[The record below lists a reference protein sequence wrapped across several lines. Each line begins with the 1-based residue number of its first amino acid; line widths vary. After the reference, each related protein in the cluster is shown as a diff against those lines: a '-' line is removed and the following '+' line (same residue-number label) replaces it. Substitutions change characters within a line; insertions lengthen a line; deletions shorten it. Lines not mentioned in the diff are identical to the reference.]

1 MSGTERALK
10 PFVENSSSAAVRI
23 ASRKFGLREAPSWLR
38 DLRTIFVLSY
48 KRSGH
53 VSDNLGRWYGRRWH
67 PPKRKRYGSAQGMLS
82 LSKTIGHLIAGAA
95 LLLTAASAQAE
106 TFPNKP
112 VHILVPYAAGG
123 AVDVLARTLCQ
134 ALAKVWGQHAGVG
147 HRPGAGGVVAAQA
160 PVRS

>member
-10 PFVENSSSAAVRI
+10 PFVENSSSGAVRI

-53 VSDNLGRWYGRRWH
+53 VNDNSGRWYWRRRQ
-67 PPKRKRYGSAQGMLS
+67 PPKRKQYGSAQGMLS
-82 LSKTIGHLIAGAA
+82 LSKTICHLIAGAA

-112 VHILVPYAAGG
+112 VRILVPYAAGG
-123 AVDVLARTLCQ
+123 AGDGPARTPGQ
-134 ALAKVWGQHAGVG
+134 AVAEIWGQQPGIDNP
-147 HRPGAGGVVAAQA
+147 PGA
-160 PVRS
+160 